1 MELTVVDEVHES
13 GRCADGDACS
23 VALKEADLLFDF
35 HVLGELFHPVSAID
49 HIYRTQEEKYQL
61 GDCVVL
67 VLKLAHRSGLRQLHV
82 LAFRWQC
89 ASHLTMSAALKPA
102 PATMS
107 V

>member
-1 MELTVVDEVHES
+1 
-13 GRCADGDACS
+13 

-35 HVLGELFHPVSAID
+35 HVLGELFHPISAID